1 MSTASVSR
9 AAVSSSSH
17 ADGDIAAQYNV
28 VVYNCSRLGRTA
40 NPPGFSFTDWF
51 RFGRRR

>member
-1 MSTASVSR
+1 MTTSTAPTSTLPPVVET
-9 AAVSSSSH
+9 AQ
-17 ADGDIAAQYNV
+17 DIAAQSVV

-40 NPPGFSFTDWF
+40 NPPRFSFSDWF